1 MAGLVR
7 MFTAAWSDGDA
18 HEGGGVSLH
27 PVEEIHLMRFRL
39 QKMFGFIHNCWCY
52 FFFFSACSSM
62 LQMIR
67 NFPAEGNSANGFVT
81 LSHLELPCVQVGKL

>member
-39 QKMFGFIHNCWCY
+39 EKMFGFIHNCWCY
-52 FFFFSACSSM
+52 FFF
-62 LQMIR
+62 LL
-67 NFPAEGNSANGFVT
+67 VV
-81 LSHLELPCVQVGKL
+81 PCYR